1 MPGRNEDIGRAADQS
16 RLTSLC
22 KMPRMVTPVC
32 TKNCQLRLRKRRAC
46 AVHFALGNISPSSAD
61 GDLKGAAWGE
71 TRGDT
76 LTEIKVGSLLPT
88 QKSRE
93 QG

>member
-1 MPGRNEDIGRAADQS
+1 MQNAEDGDTCLHQELPVTIEKAA
-16 RLTSLC
+16 
-22 KMPRMVTPVC
+22 
-32 TKNCQLRLRKRRAC
+32 RLRR
-46 AVHFALGNISPSSAD
+46 SAD